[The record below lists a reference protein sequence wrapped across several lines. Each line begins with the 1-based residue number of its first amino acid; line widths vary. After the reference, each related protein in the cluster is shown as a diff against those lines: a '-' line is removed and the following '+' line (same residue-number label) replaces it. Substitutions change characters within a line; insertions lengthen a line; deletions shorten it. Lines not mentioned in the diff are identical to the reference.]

1 MTRQVRR
8 AWGVA
13 AFLIAVAAGLV
24 AQGLQGSATAGGC
37 ALGAASSRRHAPGAR
52 RGILAWE
59 GLSARPVA
67 VRPAALR
74 IASIGVDTPLVGLG
88 LNADETVEVPQDAE
102 VAGWYDLGPLPGD
115 DGSAVILGHVDSVAG
130 PAVFYRLSQLVAG
143 DRVEVRL
150 SDGSVAEF
158 RVDRVATYDN
168 EEFPAQQVYAG
179 SPGRATLNLVTCGGV
194 YDATRGGYQSN
205 VVVFAESVEPQV
217 RSSRD

>member
-13 AFLIAVAAGLV
+13 AFLIAVAAVLV
-24 AQGLQGSATAGGC
+24 AQGLQGSPPPVA
-37 ALGAASSRRHAPGAR
+37 ALAAPPPLAVTHQVPARH
-52 RGILAWE
+52 LVWE
-59 GLSARPVA
+59 GLSARPEA

-74 IASIGVDTPLVGLG
+74 IASIGVDTTLVGLG

-130 PAVFYRLSQLVAG
+130 PAVFYRLKELVAG

-150 SDGSVAEF
+150 SDGSLTTF
-158 RVDRVATYDN
+158 RVARVATYEND
-168 EEFPAQQVYAG
+168 EFPAQQVYAG
-179 SPGRATLNLVTCGGV
+179 SPGRATLNLVTCGGE

-205 VVVFAESVEPQV
+205 VVVFAESVDQQV